1 MATLNLGILGGFSGT
16 VGTVVGSTNKKGD
29 DIIRARSKKRRTSN
43 TEGQVSQRTKFGLVT
58 GFMQGVNPVLKTGL
72 KQMAAAENMSAHNYA
87 CRYALKNAMAGTDA
101 QPELDYSKV
110 IISDGN
116 LSRISGATAV
126 KEGDNIKF
134 SWSDSVESAV
144 GKVTDK
150 VNLLVYNVTNGEIS
164 YSMGEVLR
172 SAKTANLPIPY
183 SETGDQLLFYL
194 FFQSATDSTLVST
207 SQYLGTVTLS
217 E

>member
-29 DIIRARSKKRRTSN
+29 DIIRARSKKRRSAN
-43 TEGQVSQRTKFGLVT
+43 TEGQVSQQTKFGATT
-58 GFMQGVNPVLKTGL
+58 GFMQPLNALLKTGL
-72 KQMAAAENMSAHNYA
+72 KQKASAENMSAYNYA
-87 CRYALKNAMAGTDA
+87 CRHALKNAVVGTDA

-116 LSRISGATAV
+116 LSRISGATAI

-144 GKVTDK
+144 GKATDK

-194 FFQSATDSTLVST
+194 FFQSASDPTLVST
-207 SQYLGTVTLS
+207 SQYLGTVTVT

>member
-87 CRYALKNAMAGTDA
+87 CRYALKNAMAGTDV

-110 IISDGN
+110 IISDGK
-116 LSRISGATAV
+116 LSRISGAAAV

-134 SWSDSVESAV
+134 SWSDNVESAV

-207 SQYLGTVTLS
+207 SQYLGTVTVS

>member
-29 DIIRARSKKRRTSN
+29 DIIRARSKKRRSAN
-43 TEGQVSQRTKFGLVT
+43 TEGQVIQQTKFGLTT
-58 GFMQGVNPVLKTGL
+58 GFMQGLNPVLKTGL
-72 KQMAAAENMSAHNYA
+72 KQAADAANMSAFNYA
-87 CRYALKNAMAGTDA
+87 CRHALKNAVAGTDA

-116 LSRISGATAV
+116 LSRISGATAIQ
-126 KEGDNIKF
+126 E
-134 SWSDSVESAV
+134 
-144 GKVTDK
+144 
-150 VNLLVYNVTNGEIS
+150 NLLVYNVTNGEIS

-194 FFQSATDSTLVST
+194 FFQSATDPTLVST
-207 SQYLGTVTLS
+207 SQYLGTVTVT